1 MFIATQPFGNKDQMF
16 ISVLISP
23 VRVTKH
29 PVNHLRFDSV
39 NRKSGIARN
48 SYPRKAA
55 SSTSKSCNLRNQL
68 LGFGVAK
75 VKQEVLVVVLNW
87 KSVLCQVRLRSL

>member
-1 MFIATQPFGNKDQMF
+1 MFIATQPFGNKDQMC

-48 SYPRKAA
+48 SYPRKIA
-55 SSTSKSCNLRNQL
+55 SSTSKSGNLRSQL
-68 LGFGVAK
+68 LGFCGVNIR
-75 VKQEVLVVVLNW
+75 Q
-87 KSVLCQVRLRSL
+87 SRLL